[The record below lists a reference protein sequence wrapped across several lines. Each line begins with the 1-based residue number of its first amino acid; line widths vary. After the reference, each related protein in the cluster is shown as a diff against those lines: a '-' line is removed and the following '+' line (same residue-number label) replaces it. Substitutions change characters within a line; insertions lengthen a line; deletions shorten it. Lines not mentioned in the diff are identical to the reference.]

1 MTLLPKTVYR
11 LNTIPSKIPMESFTE
26 LELFVWR
33 HRRPRIAKTI
43 LRKKNKTEGIM
54 FPDLKLS
61 YKTTV
66 IKTVWSWHKKRTH
79 RSTEQRRESRSE
91 LTHERSITL
100 GLPRWCSWHRARLP
114 MQETEET
121 QVESL
126 GQEDPL
132 EEGMAT
138 HSSILAW
145 RIPRTGEPGG
155 LQSMGLQRVAQDWA
169 TNTHTHT
176 HTHTRTHAR
185 THGLIAPF

>member
-1 MTLLPKTVYR
+1 MTFHVHVSENLILLRYYSEQTR
-11 LNTIPSKIPMESFTE
+11 FNAITIKITMVFSAEMVLLILKSIWYCKGHWIT
-26 LELFVWR
+26 
-33 HRRPRIAKTI
+33 KTI

-155 LQSMGLQRVAQDWA
+155 LQSTGLQRVRHD
-169 TNTHTHT
+169 
-176 HTHTRTHAR
+176 
-185 THGLIAPF
+185 